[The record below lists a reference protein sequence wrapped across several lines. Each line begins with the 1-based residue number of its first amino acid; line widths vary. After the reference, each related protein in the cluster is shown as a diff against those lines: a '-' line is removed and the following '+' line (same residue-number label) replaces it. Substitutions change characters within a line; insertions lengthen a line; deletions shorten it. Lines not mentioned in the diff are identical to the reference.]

1 MTHVPNTMPVVAALP
16 VADAQTVTLDT
27 HGSWRVEH
35 ESDGHDRC
43 GPKGVTRELDYRV
56 KVSGAPA
63 LLDDQGFLIDWQDIR
78 RYFIQKFTRLGHFPS
93 CEQIAVHAVRD
104 IATDMLKGR
113 CSAVEVTIGFHGG
126 AAELTAKWEAPPGW
140 WQYAEEQARIAG
152 LTQGHRSL

>member
-1 MTHVPNTMPVVAALP
+1 MTHRIPNTFPTPAVVP
-16 VADAQTVTLDT
+16 TADAQSVTLDT
-27 HGSWRVEH
+27 HGSWHVEH

-43 GPKGVTRELDYRV
+43 GPKDATRVLDYRV

-78 RYFIQKFTRLGHFPS
+78 RYFVTNYTNLGHFPS

-104 IATDMLKGR
+104 IATGMLRGR

-126 AAELTAKWEAPPGW
+126 AADLTARWDAPPGW
-140 WQYAEEQARIAG
+140 WQYAEEQQR
-152 LTQGHRSL
+152 LRSK